1 MDLHARTGVRPR
13 PRAIVRPVHCAI
25 SWRHANSRRQWFNEP
40 TAGRQLRFVEMN
52 AIREKRQTTRAEM
65 NLEKANYEGLIA
77 EAKRAMSLNNG
88 IVALADNNEER

>member
-1 MDLHARTGVRPR
+1 
-13 PRAIVRPVHCAI
+13 
-25 SWRHANSRRQWFNEP
+25 
-40 TAGRQLRFVEMN
+40 MN